1 MSDLKWQYVILVIVF
16 IGALAL
22 SLWTAA
28 RVSLTDIER
37 SLTNVS
43 ENEHEGLI
51 EGGNV
56 PLYIGIVAVLFFV
69 AAVLA
74 YQLKHRA

>member
-1 MSDLKWQYVILVIVF
+1 MKWQYVILVIVF

-28 RVSLTDIER
+28 RVSLNDIER

>member
-1 MSDLKWQYVILVIVF
+1 VSDLKWQYVILVIVF